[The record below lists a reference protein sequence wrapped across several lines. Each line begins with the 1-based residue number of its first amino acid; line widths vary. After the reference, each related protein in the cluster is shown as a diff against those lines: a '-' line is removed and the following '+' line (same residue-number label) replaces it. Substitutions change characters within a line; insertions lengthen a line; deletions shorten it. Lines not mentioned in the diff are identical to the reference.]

1 MNRQMKYLR
10 RLDTG
15 LVIEVDPVFL
25 EVVKMC
31 LDQAG
36 IRYEVLDTPPQHE
49 VLDTPPEKGEVKP
62 KRRRS
67 S

>member
-1 MNRQMKYLR
+1 MKYLR

-15 LVIEVDPVFL
+15 LVIEVAPAFL
-25 EVVKMC
+25 EVLKMC

-36 IRYEVLDTPPQHE
+36 IQYEVLDTPPE
-49 VLDTPPEKGEVKP
+49 SGEPESGEGKT
-62 KRRRS
+62 KRRKS